1 MNSVNQTSIP
11 EIYYLT
17 SRAQM
22 KLTRE
27 SVRPDLKLRHLVC
40 HANLVDNLL
49 GELSTRRRNQ
59 TMVKLSS
66 ELTSEDTYDAVA
78 MSSSSDEDDD
88 DDSADMSD
96 SSSDEDDAEYM
107 KQPNY
112 TYDPYQQTEIL
123 FEDASNEYNEFNPPP
138 LYSVINQGIGA

>member
-1 MNSVNQTSIP
+1 
-11 EIYYLT
+11 
-17 SRAQM
+17 M

-59 TMVKLSS
+59 TMVKLAQD
-66 ELTSEDTYDAVA
+66 LPIAEDVYDGVTYDGVSTS
-78 MSSSSDEDDD
+78 SSSSDEDDD
-88 DDSADMSD
+88 DEDSGDMSD

-112 TYDPYQQTEIL
+112 TYHPYQQEIM
-123 FEDASNEYNEFNPPP
+123 FEDASQEYNEFNPPP
-138 LYSVINQGIGA
+138 MYSVINTGIGAN